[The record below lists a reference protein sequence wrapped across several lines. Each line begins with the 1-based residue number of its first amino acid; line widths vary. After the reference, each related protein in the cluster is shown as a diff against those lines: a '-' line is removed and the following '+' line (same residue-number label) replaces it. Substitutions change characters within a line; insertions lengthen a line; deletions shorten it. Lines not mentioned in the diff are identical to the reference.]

1 MSPSLTGW
9 GPGGNLLKAKQAGKD
24 FLFLNLMDMKW

>member
-9 GPGGNLLKAKQAGKD
+9 GLGGNLLKAKQAGKD
-24 FLFLNLMDMKW
+24 FFLNLMDMKW